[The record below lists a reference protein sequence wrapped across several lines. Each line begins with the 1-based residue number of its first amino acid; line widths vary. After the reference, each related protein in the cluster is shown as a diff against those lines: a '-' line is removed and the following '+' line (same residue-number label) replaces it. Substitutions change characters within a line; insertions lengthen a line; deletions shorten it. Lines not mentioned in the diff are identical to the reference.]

1 MKFEKNNSDIAL
13 TIFYAPPNKKEI
25 KITYKSKF
33 NRKRKNQVVLLMITD
48 DEQQDTI
55 EKWHYIALN
64 SEIDDDD
71 EYKKPTQ
78 SLSAL
83 YRGVASNH
91 NRDFLCL
98 GCLHSYRT
106 DNALEKHERLCGKH
120 DYCKVNMPSKDKH
133 TLKYNPGKN
142 SLEVPH
148 IFYLDLET
156 LLVKTQSS
164 ENSPEK
170 SYIERKAIHVPCGYS
185 LDLVTSYDF
194 NKDKHSFYRGTDC
207 TKNYVTS

>member
-1 MKFEKNNSDIAL
+1 MKFERNNSDIAL

-33 NRKRKNQVVLLMITD
+33 NRKRKNQVVLLMIPD
-48 DEQQDTI
+48 DDQQDTT

-64 SEIDDDD
+64 SEIDDD
-71 EYKKPTQ
+71 EHKKPTQ